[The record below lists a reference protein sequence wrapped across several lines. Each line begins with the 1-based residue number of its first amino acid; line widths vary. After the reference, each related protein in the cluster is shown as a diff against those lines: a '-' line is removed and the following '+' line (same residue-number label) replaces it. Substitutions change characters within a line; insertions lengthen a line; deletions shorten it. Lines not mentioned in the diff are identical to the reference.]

1 MCATVPQ
8 PPEATTGTRTA
19 SETARVSGTS
29 KPSFVPSRSMLVSRI
44 SPAPRSA
51 PSRAQAT
58 ASFPVGVRPPWTKTS
73 QPPWPVPRAS
83 IARTTACEPKRRA
96 TSSSRPGA
104 PTAAVLTATLS
115 APARRSASA
124 SSTVRTPPPT
134 VNGR

>member
-1 MCATVPQ
+1 MWATLPQ

-19 SETARVSGTS
+19 LATARVSARS

-58 ASFPVGVRPPWTKTS
+58 ASLPVGVRPPCTKTS
-73 QPPWPVPRAS
+73 KPSSPARAS
-83 IARTTACEPKRRA
+83 IASTTACDPKRSA
-96 TSSSRPGA
+96 SSCSSSGRL
-104 PTAAVLTATLS
+104 TAAVLTATLS
-115 APARRSASA
+115 APARSSASA
-124 SSTVRTPPPT
+124 SSRLRTPPPT